1 MLLFAATSVCY
12 IAALWLFGWGG
23 FESFFVCV
31 LLLLHCCVLSLPVF
45 ISSSPYKN
53 MHYYITN
60 KKTTTST
67 TPAYRL
73 RPIQLVAQ
81 RFWNALLHK
90 RAIAFLVM
98 IWVAYQEAQR
108 GANSGYA
115 CFTVVQST
123 APTPPL
129 LIHLVAYAYSSHGL
143 SVATSIEMMNI
154 RAPGRARAKRHTLAQ
169 HILPDAVLTIL

>member
-1 MLLFAATSVCY
+1 
-12 IAALWLFGWGG
+12 
-23 FESFFVCV
+23 
-31 LLLLHCCVLSLPVF
+31 
-45 ISSSPYKN
+45 

-67 TPAYRL
+67 TPACRL

-123 APTPPL
+123 ASVTSPSEPL
-129 LIHLVAYAYSSHGL
+129 PHPS
-143 SVATSIEMMNI
+143 
-154 RAPGRARAKRHTLAQ
+154 
-169 HILPDAVLTIL
+169 